1 MILNSYEGEVENIR
15 MLGRVFDKNMK
26 EIYPHPEL
34 ASLYEELPTYF
45 AIGEKEE
52 YAEYLKNS
60 TFPLRDELLEAMQ
73 EQVCSSVVLVR
84 IHDNIFSMADIVD
97 GARRNY
103 NYHLDDRAREE
114 YERKLYIYRELCE
127 K

>member
-1 MILNSYEGEVENIR
+1 MILTDEAESIR
-15 MLGRVFDKNMK
+15 MLGMAFDKNLK
-26 EIYPHPEL
+26 EIYPRPEL

-52 YAEYLKNS
+52 FAECVKGS
-60 TFPLRDELLEAMQ
+60 TFPLRDELLEAMR
-73 EQVCSSVVLVR
+73 EQACSSVRLVR
-84 IHDNIFSMADIVD
+84 IHDNIFSMADIVE

-103 NYHLDDRAREE
+103 NYHLDDRTREE

>member
-1 MILNSYEGEVENIR
+1 MILAGEVESIR
-15 MLGRVFDKNMK
+15 MLGMAFDKNLK
-26 EIYPHPEL
+26 ELYPHPEL

-52 YAEYLKNS
+52 FAEYVKDS
-60 TFPLRDELLEAMQ
+60 VFPLRDELLEAMQ
-73 EQVCSSVVLVR
+73 EQTCSSVVLVR
-84 IHDNIFSMADIVD
+84 IHDNIFSMADIVE

-103 NYHLDDRAREE
+103 VYNLDERAREE

>member
-1 MILNSYEGEVENIR
+1 MILDDYTGTVEDIR

-26 EIYPHPEL
+26 EIYPRPEL
-34 ASLYEELPTYF
+34 TSLYEELPTYF
-45 AIGEKEE
+45 VIGEKEE
-52 YAEYLKNS
+52 FAEYVKGS

-73 EQVCSSVVLVR
+73 EQTCSSVVLVR
-84 IHDNIFSMADIVD
+84 IHDNIFSMKDIVE

-103 NYHLDDRAREE
+103 NYHLDDRTREE